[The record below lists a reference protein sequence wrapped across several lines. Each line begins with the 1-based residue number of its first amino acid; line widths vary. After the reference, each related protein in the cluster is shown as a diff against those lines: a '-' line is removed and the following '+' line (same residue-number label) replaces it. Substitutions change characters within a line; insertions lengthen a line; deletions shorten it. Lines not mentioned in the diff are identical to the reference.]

1 MAVTIIVA
9 LFALIAG
16 FLIGWFVEWRID
28 LAYWRTYFKEAEEAA
43 AEPPLTI
50 TASAPPQLLPSSQEI
65 LLDALK
71 DQVTQRDGD
80 LTALRTTLDQLN
92 AQAGAWRAREAEL
105 LDEIRQQRQQIDAL
119 AEARA
124 EADTEW
130 RLELSRREKDWEDAK
145 QTAIARLQAE
155 LNQSRAEALA
165 EARAEAARTET
176 MFQAQTAD
184 LHTQLTG
191 LQTNLAALEKRFS
204 RYRATHPA
212 RLMDIPGITP
222 ETQEDLLRAGILTY
236 GDLAA
241 RTPEELRAILKPPH
255 WRTFDFDTW
264 IARARQLAA
273 ESEW

>member
-43 AEPPLTI
+43 NEPPLTI

-71 DQVTQRDGD
+71 DQVAQRDGD
-80 LTALRTTLDQLN
+80 LTALRATLDQLN
-92 AQAGAWRAREAEL
+92 AQAAAWRAREAEL
-105 LDEIRQQRQQIDAL
+105 LDEIRQQRQQIEAL
-119 AEARA
+119 AEART

-130 RLELSRREKDWEDAK
+130 QLELRRREKDWEDAK
-145 QTAIARLQAE
+145 NAEVARLQAE
-155 LNQSRAEALA
+155 LNNVRANTLA
-165 EARAEAARTET
+165 EARAEAARAEAH
-176 MFQAQTAD
+176 FQNQTAA
-184 LHTQLTG
+184 LHAQLAQ
-191 LQTNLAALEKRFS
+191 LQTDLAALEKRFA

-212 RLMDIPGITP
+212 RLLDIPGITP
-222 ETQEDLLRAGILTY
+222 QTQEDLLRAGILTY

-255 WRTFDFDTW
+255 WRTFDFEAW

-273 ESEW
+273 ESE